1 MLAYYLIFSYPDGH
15 SGEDIIIEQGYEA
28 TGFVL
33 KQFYNAKNIE
43 NAPLFW
49 TKIGTIDWELLLHIK
64 HERKIY

>member
-64 HERKIY
+64 YERKIY